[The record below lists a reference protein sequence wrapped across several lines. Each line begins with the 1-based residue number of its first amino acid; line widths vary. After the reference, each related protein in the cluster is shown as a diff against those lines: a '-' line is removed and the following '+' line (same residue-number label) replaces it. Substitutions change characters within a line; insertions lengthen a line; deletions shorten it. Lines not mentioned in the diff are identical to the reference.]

1 MILFNLEARLVTHAS
16 LTGVRE
22 VKLRDE
28 SKECLRRRLVS
39 VSRDTHSSTD
49 KAHCKCTPP
58 EYGEVKG
65 ALWCF

>member
-16 LTGVRE
+16 LTSVRE

-28 SKECLRRRLVS
+28 SKECLRRKLVL
-39 VSRDTHSSTD
+39 RDTHSSTD

-65 ALWCF
+65 VLWCF